1 METLRQ
7 NLKFAFRSLVR
18 SPGLLLVATLSLGLG
33 IGVNTTI
40 FSAVDVFLIRPLPY
54 ADADRLVQ
62 VWSTNRERGWNAV
75 NVSAPDYLDWRRD
88 SRTLELAA
96 YRGASFDLS
105 GLEQPQR
112 LSAQRVAPNFFRVL
126 GVAPERGRTFA
137 ESEEQ
142 SGSDR
147 VVLVSH
153 AFWQSQLAADPQ
165 VVGRTLQLNGTAHTI
180 VGVMPATFTFGSPQ
194 NQIWAPLGLTGTETR
209 DQRNL
214 AVIARVRPGAT
225 LESARA
231 ELEGIA
237 SRLEQTFPAANR
249 SIGARVLTLRE
260 ELFDEH
266 FYTASAICTVAVA
279 FVLLIACANVANLM
293 LVRAG
298 ARERE
303 IAVRTALGAGRGR
316 IAGQLLTESVLL
328 AFIGG
333 IAGLLFSIWG
343 IKLLVG
349 MMPAWFP
356 MRDNIE
362 MSSRSLLY
370 TAVVTLG
377 AGILFGLAPALQAS
391 RPNLTRSLREGS
403 RGSTAGSRRGRL
415 RSALVISELAMALV
429 LMISA
434 GLLVKSAIGLQRTP
448 LGFDPDQ
455 LITLRVALPAA
466 EYPDTARVVGFYERV
481 LERLR
486 ALPPVQHAAALRCI
500 PMTCGMGTAYSVA
513 GQAEPEADRRPETQ
527 YRSVTPGFVE
537 TMGMRIVRGRDLNQ
551 RDAIGA
557 PRVMLINETLAK
569 RHWADSDPI
578 GQRLIFDSGPR
589 EIVGVTT
596 DVREWGP
603 DEEVPPMVYL
613 PQYQEGER
621 AMAILLR
628 SNAEI
633 ESLLPLLR
641 AEVWAVDPRLP
652 VFDVRTMRDV
662 LRDVLGG
669 DLILAKLLGFFA
681 FAALFLAVLG
691 VYGVMAYSVAQRTQ
705 EMGVRMAIGAQRRD
719 ILNLVV
725 RQGSMLAAIGLGIG
739 LVIALAVTRF
749 LSLFLHG
756 VSAFDPAIF
765 LGVTLTLTASA
776 LAASFFP
783 ARRATR
789 VDPLIALRSE

>member
-7 NLKFAFRSLVR
+7 NLKFAFRSLIR
-18 SPGLLLVATLSLGLG
+18 SPGMLVVAAWSLGLG

-62 VWSTNRERGWNAV
+62 VWSTNRERGWNGV
-75 NVSAPDYLDWRRD
+75 GISAPDYRDWQRE
-88 SRTLELAA
+88 SRALELAA

-105 GLEQPQR
+105 GAAQPQR

-126 GVAPERGRTFA
+126 GVAPERGRTFTEA
-137 ESEEQ
+137 EEQ
-142 SGSDR
+142 AGSDR

-165 VVGRTLQLNGTAHTI
+165 VVGRTLLLNGTVHTV
-180 VGVMPATFTFGSPQ
+180 VGVMPATFTFGPPL
-194 NQIWAPLGLTGTETR
+194 NQVWAPLGLTGTETR

-225 LESARA
+225 VESARA

-237 SRLEQTFPAANR
+237 SRLEQSFPDANR
-249 SIGARVLTLRE
+249 SIGVRVLTLRE
-260 ELFDEH
+260 ELFDEA
-266 FYTASAICTVAVA
+266 FYTASVICTVAVA

-328 AFIGG
+328 ALIGG
-333 IAGLLFSIWG
+333 MVGLLFSIWG

-356 MRDNIE
+356 MRDHIQL
-362 MSSRSLLY
+362 SGRALLY

-377 AGILFGLAPALQAS
+377 AGVLFGLAPALQAS

-403 RGSTAGSRRGRL
+403 RGSTAGTRRGRL
-415 RSALVISELAMALV
+415 RSTLVISELAMALV

-448 LGFDPDQ
+448 LGFDPDH
-455 LITLRVALPAA
+455 LITLRLALPVA

-481 LERLR
+481 IERLR
-486 ALPPVQHAAALRCI
+486 AVPQVRLAAAARCT
-500 PMTCGMGTAYSVA
+500 PLTCGLGTAYSVE
-513 GQAEPEADRRPETQ
+513 GQAEPDPGQRPVTQ

-537 TMGMRIVRGRDLNQ
+537 TLGLRVVRGRDLDE
-551 RDAIGA
+551 RDRSGA

-569 RHWADSDPI
+569 RHWPDSNPV
-578 GQRLIFDSGPR
+578 GQRLLFDSGAR

-596 DVREWGP
+596 DVRDWGP
-603 DEEVPPMVYL
+603 DEEVPPIVYL
-613 PQYQEGER
+613 PEYQEAER
-621 AMAILLR
+621 AMTILLR
-628 SNAEI
+628 SNAEL
-633 ESLLPLLR
+633 ETLSPLLR
-641 AEVWAVDPRLP
+641 AAVWAVDPRLP
-652 VFDVRTMRDV
+652 VFDVRTMNDV

-705 EMGVRMAIGAQRRD
+705 EMGVRMALGAQRRD

-725 RQGSMLAAIGLGIG
+725 RQGSILAAIGLGIG
-739 LVIALAVTRF
+739 LVVALVVTRF

-765 LGVTLTLTASA
+765 LGVTLTLTVSA

-783 ARRATR
+783 AQRATR